1 MKLFTSILMLLIV
14 SFAGAQE
21 KGAIQGTVLDVEAN
35 NEPLAFAKIY
45 VKDSKAN
52 SSTDLYGTYYMNLEP
67 GTYTLVFGFFGYQKV
82 EVPNI
87 IVKAGEVT
95 TLENTILV
103 ALQIPTNLE
112 VSKKS
117 ILKETT
123 ASLYNN

>member
-1 MKLFTSILMLLIV
+1 MLLIV

-52 SSTDLYGTYYMNLEP
+52 SSTDLYGTYYMDLKP
-67 GTYTLVFGFFGYQKV
+67 GTYTLVFGFAGYQKV

-95 TLENTILV
+95 TLENTIMG
-103 ALQIPTNLE
+103 ALQIPTSLE